1 VDELRADVR
10 QAQSDAAEAKRI
22 SQEALATAN
31 AAEEKAD
38 RIYRESL
45 RK

>member
-1 VDELRADVR
+1 MIA
-10 QAQSDAAEAKRI
+10 QAIKGFGGNIAQTAAA
-22 SQEALATAN
+22 AAP